1 MKGNQI
7 SDSDEAKSFLV
18 NEINNNKE
26 NEKKNENEKQILN
39 ETEKKK
45 YPINKIQKEKDD
57 INENNNILNDINED
71 DINEDDDSNS
81 LLTNNSMRLRL
92 YLNTNK
98 CFQLFKMNKMGKSF
112 ACFYNK
118 NDDPIII
125 IGPQWPYCI
134 LLLFLV
140 SLAFIFIYIYYNNKS
155 TTFVKISDWL
165 AFIIWC
171 FSYTMLCM
179 RNPGYPKNCPESIK
193 GTKEMSYCD
202 KCEIWYKPSS
212 STIHCEICDICIEG
226 YTHHCL
232 WAGHCIGGINKKY
245 FYLFLVISILFP
257 IYLMFNIAL
266 IGKH

>member
-7 SDSDEAKSFLV
+7 SDNDEAESFLV
-18 NEINNNKE
+18 NEINNDKE
-26 NEKKNENEKQILN
+26 NEKKKEKEKQILN
-39 ETEKKK
+39 ETEKKE
-45 YPINKIQKEKDD
+45 YPINKNQKEKDD
-57 INENNNILNDINED
+57 ANENNNILN

-81 LLTNNSMRLRL
+81 LLTNNPIRLRL
-92 YLNTNK
+92 YLNPSK
-98 CFQLFKMNKMGKSF
+98 CFQLFKMNKIGKSF

-155 TTFVKISDWL
+155 TTFVKLSDWL

-245 FYLFLVISILFP
+245 FYLFLAISILFP